1 MFCKAVLIYQ
11 QYAVCSVLE
20 RNVAWNLVHVRR
32 MRLDGESEVARQVA
46 LAPKMPSGRTMAIVL
61 VITLLVALLN
71 VICTS
76 GLRSKRFGFVAQTR
90 TTSLLK
96 TPFCEAVAHLV
107 LED

>member
-1 MFCKAVLIYQ
+1 MESCARTADATRRRVRSGTAGGARTQNAVGTDNGNSVGD
-11 QYAVCSVLE
+11 YA
-20 RNVAWNLVHVRR
+20 
-32 MRLDGESEVARQVA
+32 
-46 LAPKMPSGRTMAIVL
+46 
-61 VITLLVALLN
+61 TLALLN